1 MADKRDPITGTL
13 DAEEVSADN
22 YIMPADGL
30 FRGDLEWTAG
40 TMTVRLNIKI
50 PGGDAYVPA
59 YDASGN
65 AITFDMATGKRHASV
80 EVIAQA
86 GTGFQWEATA
96 SSSGDVN
103 HSGGRVGDR

>member
-1 MADKRDPITGTL
+1 MADKRTTITGTL
-13 DAEEVSADN
+13 DAVEVSADN
-22 YIMPADGL
+22 YIMDRDGV
-30 FRGDLEWTAG
+30 FKGELEWTAG
-40 TMTVRLNIKI
+40 TMTVVLNIKI

-65 AITFDMATGKRHASV
+65 AITFAMAAGKRHGTV
-80 EVIAQA
+80 EVLALS

-103 HSGGRVGDR
+103 YAGSRCGGV